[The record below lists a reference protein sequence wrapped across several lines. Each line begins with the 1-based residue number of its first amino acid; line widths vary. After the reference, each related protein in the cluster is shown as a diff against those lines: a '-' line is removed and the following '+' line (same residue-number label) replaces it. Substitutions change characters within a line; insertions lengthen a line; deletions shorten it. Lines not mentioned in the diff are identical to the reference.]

1 MGATLMTR
9 RKNGFLNLS
18 ALIAALIG
26 ALGVVG
32 GCQSLN
38 TQATPVEV
46 EISEESSGVDIRL
59 ARSLPL
65 VPVMIHGQGP
75 FWMLLDTGSDETV
88 LDEDVADE
96 IGLETE
102 DRYAIISS
110 GGHAREM
117 NTPQGRVDEVS
128 IGDAVFRD
136 FDVVVSDLGSLSR
149 TLRHRL
155 DGIIGVKV
163 IAQSVVTIDYA
174 QRKVHFSR
182 MRLEEPDG
190 VHRLPLSWR
199 GSEAVVGMRIGGREF
214 RAKLDTGQVG
224 ALSLSDRDRDA
235 LGDLLT
241 NRGSVT
247 HRTFTG
253 SVDRDVVRLNGRI
266 RIGELEIENPYA
278 SIGGRTRLGS
288 GALRRSV
295 IKIDLR
301 GGVIEIIPGDG
312 PVRTRWWD

>member
-1 MGATLMTR
+1 MIR
-9 RKNGFLNLS
+9 RNFGLFRLT
-18 ALIAALIG
+18 ALIAASMG
-26 ALGVVG
+26 GLGVVG

-38 TQATPVEV
+38 TRATPVEV
-46 EISEESSGVDIRL
+46 EIAEESAGIDIRL

-75 FWMLLDTGSDETV
+75 YWMLLDTGSDETV
-88 LDEDVADE
+88 LDDEVAE
-96 IGLETE
+96 AIGLETQ

-110 GGHAREM
+110 GGHTRKM
-117 NTPQGRVDEVS
+117 NTPQGRIDEVT
-128 IGDAVFRD
+128 IGESVFRN

-155 DGIIGVKV
+155 DGIIGVQV
-163 IAQSVVTIDYA
+163 ISQSVVTIDYRER
-174 QRKVHFSR
+174 QVRFSR
-182 MRLEEPDG
+182 ARLEAPDG
-190 VHRLPLSWR
+190 VNRLPLSWR
-199 GSEAVVGMRIGGREF
+199 GSEAVVTMHIGGSEY

-224 ALSLSDRDRDA
+224 ALSLSEEDRDA
-235 LGDLLT
+235 LGDQAT

-253 SVDRDVVRLNGRI
+253 SVERDVVRLNGRL
-266 RIGELEIENPYA
+266 RVGALEIDNPHA

-295 IKIDLR
+295 VRIDLK
-301 GGVIEIIPGDG
+301 GGVLEIEPGEG
-312 PVRTRWWD
+312 PLRTRWWD